1 MANITSYLRGSRL
14 VSQRISKDRYTLR
27 NAPQWLGPQLADF
40 VSCASANYNWAPL
53 NGSNPLID
61 VDGRI
66 HHGANF
72 QVMVLKSVMDK
83 TILTLPT
90 LGFLLFPQCTELISG
105 RFENGLPLNLCTDI
119 HKSPNYLGSGSTS
132 IYAYVSNHIEI
143 TLCRG
148 FSEPIVFQINESGF
162 NSVNCHKSKPHKYM
176 NG

>member
-61 VDGRI
+61 VDGGRI

-72 QVMVLKSVMDK
+72 QVVVLKSVMEK

-90 LGFLLFPQCTELISG
+90 LGFLLLPQCTELISG
-105 RFENGLPLNLCTDI
+105 RFNNGLPLNLCTDI
-119 HKSPNYLGSGSTS
+119 HKSPTISDPVQQASTRTL
-132 IYAYVSNHIEI
+132 VI
-143 TLCRG
+143 T
-148 FSEPIVFQINESGF
+148 S
-162 NSVNCHKSKPHKYM
+162 KSHCVVDFLNQLYSK
-176 NG
+176 